1 MINTVIFHMDLFQ
14 NREIQQLAYIT
25 DFIIVNIDKLKIVL
39 KSVIFQE
46 RNIPDIVMG
55 QVKDTKIRWKNG
67 ES

>member
-25 DFIIVNIDKLKIVL
+25 DFIIVNIDKLKIML

>member
-25 DFIIVNIDKLKIVL
+25 DFIIVNVDKLKIML

>member
-1 MINTVIFHMDLFQ
+1 M
-14 NREIQQLAYIT
+14 
-25 DFIIVNIDKLKIVL
+25 L

-46 RNIPDIVMG
+46 RNISDIVMG